1 MSQEVT
7 MKRISIEVTER
18 ESQRLKA
25 MAALQGKSIKDF
37 VLASTIGT
45 DEGKA
50 LAELE
55 ELLRRRAE
63 QVEAGQVTSRSATEI
78 FDARINR
85 ADGDPN
91 A

>member
-1 MSQEVT
+1 
-7 MKRISIEVTER
+7 MKRISIEVTEQ

-37 VLASTIGT
+37 VLESTIGT

-50 LAELE
+50 LEELE
-55 ELLRRRAE
+55 ELLRQRAE
-63 QVEAGQVTSRSATEI
+63 QVEAGHVSRRSVKDI
-78 FDARINR
+78 FEARIR
-85 ADGDPN
+85 ADSDSD

>member
-1 MSQEVT
+1 
-7 MKRISIEVTER
+7 MKRISIEVTEQQ
-18 ESQRLKA
+18 SHLLKA

-55 ELLRRRAE
+55 ALLRERAA
-63 QVEAGQVTSRSATEI
+63 QVEAGQVSTRTVEEI
-78 FDARINR
+78 FSGAIDKASSGP
-85 ADGDPN
+85 DV
-91 A
+91 

>member
-1 MSQEVT
+1 
-7 MKRISIEVTER
+7 MKRISIEVTEQQ
-18 ESQRLKA
+18 SHRLKA

-55 ELLRRRAE
+55 ALLRERAA
-63 QVEAGQVTSRSATEI
+63 QVRAGQVSTRTVEEVFAASIDKASGKP
-78 FDARINR
+78 DA
-85 ADGDPN
+85 
-91 A
+91 

>member
-1 MSQEVT
+1 
-7 MKRISIEVTER
+7 MKRISIEV
-18 ESQRLKA
+18 SDQQSHRLKA

-55 ELLRRRAE
+55 
-63 QVEAGQVTSRSATEI
+63 SASSGP
-78 FDARINR
+78 DA
-85 ADGDPN
+85 
-91 A
+91 

>member
-1 MSQEVT
+1 
-7 MKRISIEVTER
+7 MKRISIEVTEQQ
-18 ESQRLKA
+18 SHRLKA

-55 ELLRRRAE
+55 ALLRERAA
-63 QVEAGQVTSRSATEI
+63 QVEAGRVSTRTVKEI
-78 FDARINR
+78 FSGVIDKASSGP
-85 ADGDPN
+85 DV
-91 A
+91 